1 LSPRPHVAPPERP
14 KLRGDLIF
22 APAVERGEPCTYVR
36 DPRTRRFF
44 RLGESA
50 RLAAQQMDGNADCA
64 AIAGRLSQ
72 QLDVSLPAEPIQAL
86 VEQLAKLGFL
96 ENGPPPPPVKRI
108 SGNAFYLVVPLI
120 DPERWLARLGWL
132 WRALVSPVVA
142 VAIALLVV
150 GGLAVTAWW
159 AWNGPLPTL
168 GTLGAVDLIG
178 FYLCVSLA
186 VVGHE
191 LAHAAAL
198 KRFGGEVHE
207 LGFLL
212 LYLQPCFYCNVSDA
226 YLLPRRSRL
235 WVSFAGLYFEL
246 GAWGAATLVAAALG
260 TANPVGR
267 WALLVTT
274 AIGLKSLLFNLNP
287 LIKLDGYYLLV
298 DLLELPNL
306 RQRAFG
312 RLADTVGG
320 WFGRAPKT
328 RVHDQREARILL
340 GYAAAASLFLL
351 GLFALV
357 SWRMLAVLRQ
367 PRLTVST
374 LLVTLVALFLLIRAV
389 RFVAGAWRGTSDD
402 AALGAP

>member
-1 LSPRPHVAPPERP
+1 MSPRPHAAPPERP
-14 KLRGDLIF
+14 KLRSDLIF

-50 RLAAQQMDGNADCA
+50 RLAARQMDGSRDSA
-64 AIAGRLSQ
+64 AIAQQLSQ
-72 QLDVSLPAEPIQAL
+72 QLGVALPIEPIQAL
-86 VEQLAKLGFL
+86 VAQLAQLGFL
-96 ENGPPPPPVKRI
+96 ENGPPAPPMKRI
-108 SGNAFYLVVPLI
+108 RGNVFYLVVPLV

-132 WRALVSPVVA
+132 WRALVSPPIA
-142 VAIALLVV
+142 IAIALLVV
-150 GGLAVTAWW
+150 SGLAITAWW
-159 AWNGPLPTL
+159 AWSGRLPTL
-168 GTLGAVDLIG
+168 GTLSALDLVG

-207 LGFLL
+207 MGLLL

-260 TANPVGR
+260 TTSTIGR

-312 RLADTVGG
+312 RLGDIL
-320 WFGRAPKT
+320 GRLLGRPPT
-328 RVHDQREARILL
+328 TPVRDQREAWLL
-340 GYAAAASLFLL
+340 PGYAIAASLFLL

-357 SWRMLAVLRQ
+357 LWRLLAVLQ
-367 PRLTVST
+367 HPQLNVST
-374 LLVTLVALFLLIRAV
+374 LLVVLVALFLLVRGV
-389 RFVAGAWRGTSDD
+389 RFAVGAWRGTRDET
-402 AALGAP
+402 ALGVP